1 MAFYE
6 KDGIRVPENQAFD
19 FALDKLMTGDICEQ
33 DDFVDWFFQPLMGWH
48 FYEDEDE
55 TESIE
60 AVTQSHTDGE
70 IRFLRKL

>member
-1 MAFYE
+1 
-6 KDGIRVPENQAFD
+6 
-19 FALDKLMTGDICEQ
+19 MTGDICEQ

-60 AVTQSHTDGE
+60 AVTQSHIDGE